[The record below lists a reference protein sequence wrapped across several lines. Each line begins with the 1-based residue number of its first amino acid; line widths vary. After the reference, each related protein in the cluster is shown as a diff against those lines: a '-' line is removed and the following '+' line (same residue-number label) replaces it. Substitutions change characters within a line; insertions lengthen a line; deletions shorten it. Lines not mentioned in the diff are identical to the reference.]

1 MTTMMRAMNAGMT
14 TMATALVMLVGGC
27 VSVRVERAPS
37 PAVMSQPEAKPETK
51 PETKADTKPETAP
64 AAPAG
69 QPVDVAGELL
79 LPPSA
84 APVPELAPLAF
95 MEGRW
100 IGVNPN
106 KTVNEEHWM
115 APRGNHMIAMFR
127 QVRRDGK
134 PAFVELSLITV
145 EKDGVKLRLR
155 HLHGGLEVPKTRE
168 ELSLFTLKSAE
179 NNRVEFTGT
188 GKAEQ
193 VTAVI
198 YRLKD
203 QNTLEAEIQF
213 APDSKEKGFTT
224 VYRRAK

>member
-1 MTTMMRAMNAGMT
+1 MMRAMLAGVAAM
-14 TMATALVMLVGGC
+14 VMLAGGC
-27 VSVRVERAPS
+27 VSVKVERGAS
-37 PAVMSQPEAKPETK
+37 PAVMAQPESTPQTQPAIQPETK
-51 PETKADTKPETAP
+51 P
-64 AAPAG
+64 AA
-69 QPVDVAGELL
+69 QPVDAAGALT
-79 LPPSA
+79 LPASA

-100 IGVNPN
+100 IGINPN

-134 PAFVELSLITV
+134 PAFVELSLVTV

-155 HLHGGLEVPKTRE
+155 HLHGGLEVPKGRE
-168 ELSLFTLKSAE
+168 ELSVFTLKSAE

-198 YRLKD
+198 YRLVD
-203 QNTLEAEIQF
+203 EHTMEAEIQF

>member
-1 MTTMMRAMNAGMT
+1 MMRAMNVGMT
-14 TMATALVMLVGGC
+14 TMAAALAMLVGGC
-27 VSVRVERAPS
+27 VSVRVERGPS
-37 PAVMSQPEAKPETK
+37 PAVMSQPETKPEAKPE
-51 PETKADTKPETAP
+51 AQP
-64 AAPAG
+64 AAAAPTA
-69 QPVDVAGELL
+69 QPVDVAGQVV
-79 LPPSA
+79 LPASA
-84 APVPELAPLAF
+84 TPVPELAPLSF

-100 IGVNPN
+100 ISVNPN

-115 APRGNHMIAMFR
+115 APRGNHMLATFR

-145 EKDGVKLRLR
+145 EKDGVKLTLR
-155 HLHGGLEVPKTRE
+155 HLHGGLEVPERRAE
-168 ELSLFTLKSAE
+168 VSVFTLKSAE

-198 YRLKD
+198 YRLRD
-203 QNTLEAEIQF
+203 ENTLEAEIQF